1 MHAAVRDVR
10 ARIASVAIHGVYEVS
25 KLLASGAEKST
36 LQPEILG
43 VICNFF
49 ELSDAAIA
57 LAHSPDG
64 QRFVRPHGCHGQSP
78 PMEAFAT
85 EALRRAILCPTPW
98 VVQSNFDDAGF
109 QAACPQAAEDDLER
123 SYVAVPIRDHAAFH
137 GVLCIERV
145 HSPGDQA
152 EFCFDSDVRLLTL
165 IANVIA
171 ATEHGQR
178 TQHVADQPAIKREGP
193 VPPGQATAEP
203 RGMIGEHPRWQASL
217 SRARASARCS
227 TTVLLRG
234 ESGAGKEVLAS
245 YIHQSSPR
253 VDKPYVTLNCA
264 ALSESLL
271 ESELFG
277 HEKGAFTGAL
287 ARRKGRFEQAD
298 GGTLFLD
305 EIGEISGAFQ
315 ARLLRVLQLGE
326 FERVGGTSTLKVDV
340 RLIAATNRN
349 LEEDVQNG
357 RFRADL
363 YYRISVIPI
372 YVPALRERGSDIAL
386 LAQEFVRRFNAQNG
400 SALRLD
406 ASALA
411 ALCAYAFP
419 GNVRELENAVCRAA
433 TLAEREVLSAQDF
446 AWLSECSV
454 LTAPAQREEMETELT
469 LLPRERLVAA
479 MERSGW
485 VQAKAAR
492 MLGLSARQIGYAL
505 HKYGIPL
512 RRL

>member
-1 MHAAVRDVR
+1 MHAAVSDVR
-10 ARIASVAIHGVYEVS
+10 ARSANVAIHGVYEVS
-25 KLLASGAEKST
+25 KLLASGTPHGA
-36 LQPEILG
+36 LLPEILS

-49 ELSDAAIA
+49 ELSDALIA
-57 LAHSPDG
+57 FARGASDQSL
-64 QRFVRPHGCHGQSP
+64 VRPRNAHAGGGRVR
-78 PMEAFAT
+78 AFAV
-85 EALRRAILCPTPW
+85 EALRRAALCPTPW
-98 VVQSNFDDAGF
+98 IVESDLDDAGF
-109 QAACPQAAEDDLER
+109 QAACPRSDDDDLER
-123 SYVAVPIRDHAAFH
+123 SFVAVPIRDHGAFR

-171 ATEHGQR
+171 AAERGR
-178 TQHVADQPAIKREGP
+178 SADARSADAPPEPMRLHTPPA
-193 VPPGQATAEP
+193 P
-203 RGMIGEHPRWQASL
+203 RGLIGEHPRWLASL
-217 SRARASARCS
+217 SRARASARSS

-245 YIHQSSPR
+245 YIHACSPR
-253 VDKPYVTLNCA
+253 AERPYVTLNCA
-264 ALSESLL
+264 ALSESVL

-287 ARRKGRFEQAD
+287 SRRKGRFELAD

-340 RLIAATNRN
+340 RVIAATNRN
-349 LEEDVQNG
+349 LEEDVQTG

-372 YVPALRERGSDIAL
+372 FVPALRERGTDIAL
-386 LAQEFVRRFNAQNG
+386 LAQEFVRRFNASNG
-400 SALRLD
+400 TARSLD
-406 ASALA
+406 PSALA
-411 ALCAYAFP
+411 ALSAYPFP

-433 TLAEREVLSAQDF
+433 TLTEADILRADDF
-446 AWLSECSV
+446 AWLAQDTA
-454 LTAPAQREEMETELT
+454 LTAALRREEAESELT
-469 LLPRERLVAA
+469 DLPALPRDRLIAA

-512 RRL
+512 RRM